1 MRRLRAWFGL
11 PELIERGYAMVKSL
25 RRSEVRS

>member
-1 MRRLRAWFGL
+1 MRRLPPWLGL
-11 PELIERGYAMVKSL
+11 RELIERRYAMVKSL